1 MQMEHLLKMG
11 WLPIQQRQSIEL
23 SIEQNK
29 ICTAYNTNAVINN
42 LFNRLS
48 YWNTIKILV
57 EIDSYLRSS

>member
-1 MQMEHLLKMG
+1 MEHLLKMG

-29 ICTAYNTNAVINN
+29 ICTVYNTNAVIKN

-48 YWNTIKILV
+48 YWNTIKIVV

>member
-11 WLPIQQRQSIEL
+11 WLPIQQYQRIQM

-29 ICTAYNTNAVINN
+29 ICTVYNTNAVINN